1 MTRVFTA
8 LTIFSNLNEGRR
20 MSFKLRPYQIK
31 LKEEIYAAW
40 NAGFKNVLAVMPTGA
55 GKTKTFSDIAR
66 EMAVDPAGPKLPT
79 AIIVH
84 RKELVQ
90 QISLTLAEVGIVH
103 NIIAPRNV
111 ILGIT
116 GIHRQELGRQF
127 YNYQAQITVVSV
139 DTLNAR
145 AEIHKKWAQG
155 IRFWITDEAAHL
167 LKENKWGQAVKLFP
181 HAIGLGVTATPQ
193 RLDKKG
199 LGSHVDG
206 VFDVMVEGPRTKWLI
221 DHGFLCKYRVVVPE
235 NDYEQYLKKPSDTSD
250 YSKANMTYAS
260 EHSHIVGDVL
270 FNYQKFAGGK
280 QAILFATDVGTGQR
294 MEEIFNRAGISA
306 KLLTAETPDSARLKA
321 MNDYRAKLIKV
332 LINVDLFDEGL
343 DVPGI
348 EVVIMARP
356 TASLGKY
363 LQMCGR
369 GLRVMAGKEHMI
381 LIDHVGNVRRHRLP
395 DQVRKW
401 TLDRIKKRGEKINF
415 IRICGN
421 VDCNSPFDRIH
432 TECPFCGWKIPKPKP
447 SETPTGRV
455 PPEMVDGDMFLVDPD
470 TIRELE
476 AAAVLESPESV
487 SNRVLHAVGPGAAKK
502 AYADRAERIRMQ
514 QELAETIAQWAGIQ
528 RHHGF
533 TDRQIQKMFYLEHG
547 ETITGA
553 LGETTDRMKTIKS
566 EVEHLSKWG

>member
-1 MTRVFTA
+1 
-8 LTIFSNLNEGRR
+8 
-20 MSFKLRPYQIK
+20 MSFSLRPYQIK

-55 GKTKTFSDIAR
+55 GKSVVLASIAK
-66 EMAVDPAGPKLPT
+66 EIGFDSTGPKLPT

-84 RKELVQ
+84 RKELVAQ
-90 QISLTLAEVGIVH
+90 LSLTLAKVGLHH

-111 ILGIT
+111 ILGAT
-116 GIHRQELGRQF
+116 ASHRQELGRQF
-127 YNYQAQITVVSV
+127 YNYQAPISVVSV

-145 AEIHKKWAQG
+145 HHVHVKWADN
-155 IRFWITDEAAHL
+155 IRLWIVDEAAHL
-167 LKENKWGQAVKLFP
+167 LKENKWGQGVSYFP

-199 LGSHVDG
+199 LGSHVEG
-206 VFDVMVEGPRTKWLI
+206 VFDTFVEGPTTKWLI
-221 DHGFLCKYRVVVPE
+221 DKGFLSKYRIVVPQ
-235 NDYEQYLKKPSDTSD
+235 NDYEQYLKRSSDNTD
-250 YSKANMTYAS
+250 YSKANMTMAS
-260 EHSHIVGDVL
+260 NKSHIVGDVV
-270 FNYQKFAGGK
+270 FNYQKFADGK
-280 QAILFATDVGTGQR
+280 QAILFATDIMTAQR
-294 MEEIFNRAGISA
+294 MEDQFRDAKIPA
-306 KLLTAETPDSARLKA
+306 KLLTGDTPDAERLKA
-321 MNDYRAKLIKV
+321 MNDFRAKKYKV

-356 TASLGKY
+356 TASIGKY

-381 LIDHVGNVRRHRLP
+381 LIDHVGNVKRHGLP
-395 DQVRKW
+395 DRRRTW

-432 TECPFCGWKIPKPKP
+432 TECPFCGWEIPKPKP

-487 SNRVLHAVGPGAAKK
+487 SNRVLYAVGPGAAKK

-514 QELAETIAQWAGIQ
+514 QELAETIAKWAGIQ
-528 RHHGF
+528 RHYGF

-553 LGETTDRMKTIKS
+553 LGETTDRMKTLKD
-566 EVEHLSKWG
+566 EVEYQSKWG

>member
-1 MTRVFTA
+1 
-8 LTIFSNLNEGRR
+8 
-20 MSFKLRPYQIK
+20 MSFSLRPYQIK

-55 GKTKTFSDIAR
+55 GKSVVLASIAK
-66 EMAVDPAGPKLPT
+66 EMGFDDGGPKLPT

-84 RKELVQ
+84 RKELVAQ
-90 QISLTLAEVGIVH
+90 LSLTLAKVGLHH

-111 ILGIT
+111 ILGAT
-116 GIHRQELGRQF
+116 ASHRQELGRQF
-127 YNYQAQITVVSV
+127 YNYQAPISVVSV

-145 AEIHKKWAQG
+145 HHIHAKWADN
-155 IRFWITDEAAHL
+155 IRLWIVDEAAHL
-167 LKENKWGQAVKLFP
+167 LKENKWGQGVSYFP

-199 LGSHVDG
+199 LGSHVEG
-206 VFDVMVEGPRTKWLI
+206 VFDTLVEGPTTKWLI
-221 DHGFLCKYRVVVPE
+221 DNGFLSKYRIVVPQ
-235 NDYEQYLKKPSDTSD
+235 NDYEQYLKRSSDTTD
-250 YSKANMTYAS
+250 YSKANMTMAS
-260 EHSHIVGDVL
+260 NKSHIVGDVV
-270 FNYQKFAGGK
+270 FNYQKFADGK
-280 QAILFATDVGTGQR
+280 QAILFATDIMTAGR
-294 MEEIFNRAGISA
+294 MEEQFNQANIPS
-306 KLLTAETPDSARLKA
+306 KLLTGDTPDGERLKG
-321 MNDYRAKLIKV
+321 MNDFRLKKYRV

-348 EVVIMARP
+348 EAVIMGRP
-356 TASLGKY
+356 TASIGKY

-381 LIDHVGNVRRHRLP
+381 LIDHVGNVKRHGLP

-401 TLDRIKKRGEKINF
+401 TLDRIKKRGERINF
-415 IRICGN
+415 MRICGN

-487 SNRVLHAVGPGAAKK
+487 SNRVLYAVGPGAAKK

-514 QELAETIAQWAGIQ
+514 QELAETIAKWAGIQ
-528 RHHGF
+528 RHYGF
-533 TDRQIQKMFYLEHG
+533 TDRQIQKMFYIEHG

-553 LGETTDRMKTIKS
+553 LGETTDRMKTLKD
-566 EVEHLSKWG
+566 EVEYQSKWG

>member
-1 MTRVFTA
+1 
-8 LTIFSNLNEGRR
+8 
-20 MSFKLRPYQIK
+20 MSFSLRPYQIK
-31 LKEEIYAAW
+31 LKEDIYAAW

-55 GKTKTFSDIAR
+55 GKSVVLASIAK
-66 EMAVDPAGPKLPT
+66 EMGFDDGGPKLPT

-84 RKELVQ
+84 RKELVAQ
-90 QISLTLAEVGIVH
+90 LSLTLAKVGLQH

-111 ILGIT
+111 ILGAT
-116 GIHRQELGRQF
+116 ASHRQELGRQF
-127 YNYQAQITVVSV
+127 YNYQAPISVVSV

-145 AEIHKKWAQG
+145 HHIHAKWADN
-155 IRFWITDEAAHL
+155 IRLWIVDEAAHL
-167 LKENKWGQAVKLFP
+167 LKENKWGQGVSYFP

-199 LGSHVDG
+199 LGSHVEG
-206 VFDVMVEGPRTKWLI
+206 VFDTLVEGPTTKWLI
-221 DHGFLCKYRVVVPE
+221 DNGFLSKYRIVVPQ
-235 NDYEQYLKKPSDTSD
+235 NDYEQYLKRSSDTTD
-250 YSKANMTYAS
+250 YSKANMTMAS
-260 EHSHIVGDVL
+260 NKSHIVGDVVL
-270 FNYQKFAGGK
+270 NYQKFADGK
-280 QAILFATDVGTGQR
+280 QAILFATDIMTAAR
-294 MEEIFNRAGISA
+294 MEEQFNQADIPS
-306 KLLTAETPDSARLKA
+306 KLLTGDTPDGERLKG
-321 MNDYRAKLIKV
+321 MSDFRIKKYRV

-348 EVVIMARP
+348 EAVIMARP
-356 TASLGKY
+356 TASIGKY

-381 LIDHVGNVRRHRLP
+381 LIDHVGNVKRHGLP
-395 DQVRKW
+395 DRRRKW

-415 IRICGN
+415 MRICGN

-432 TECPFCGWKIPKPKP
+432 TECPFCGWEIPKPKP

-514 QELAETIAQWAGIQ
+514 QELAETIAKWAGIQ
-528 RHHGF
+528 RHYGF
-533 TDRQIQKMFYLEHG
+533 TDRQIQKMFYIEHG

-553 LGETTDRMKTIKS
+553 LGETTDRMKTLKS
-566 EVEHLSKWG
+566 EVEYQSKWG

>member
-20 MSFKLRPYQIK
+20 MSFSLRPYQIK

-55 GKTKTFSDIAR
+55 GKSVVLASIAK
-66 EMAVDPAGPKLPT
+66 EMGFDDGGPKLPT

-84 RKELVQ
+84 RKELVAQ
-90 QISLTLAEVGIVH
+90 LSLTLAKVGLHH

-111 ILGIT
+111 ILGAT
-116 GIHRQELGRQF
+116 ASHRQELGRQF
-127 YNYQAQITVVSV
+127 YNYQAPISVVSV

-145 AEIHKKWAQG
+145 HHIHAKWADN
-155 IRFWITDEAAHL
+155 IRLWIVDEAAHL
-167 LKENKWGQAVKLFP
+167 LKENKWGQGVSYFP

-199 LGSHVDG
+199 LGSHVEG
-206 VFDVMVEGPRTKWLI
+206 VFDTLVEGPTTKWLI
-221 DHGFLCKYRVVVPE
+221 DNGFLSKYRIVVPQ
-235 NDYEQYLKKPSDTSD
+235 NDYEQYLKRSSDTTD
-250 YSKANMTYAS
+250 YSKANMTMAS
-260 EHSHIVGDVL
+260 NKSHIVGDVV
-270 FNYQKFAGGK
+270 FNYQKFADGK
-280 QAILFATDVGTGQR
+280 QAILFATDIMTAGR
-294 MEEIFNRAGISA
+294 MEEQFNQANIPS
-306 KLLTAETPDSARLKA
+306 KLLTGDTPDGERLKG
-321 MNDYRAKLIKV
+321 MNDFRLKKYRV

-348 EVVIMARP
+348 EAVIMGRP
-356 TASLGKY
+356 TASIGKY

-381 LIDHVGNVRRHRLP
+381 LIDHVGNVKRHGLP

-401 TLDRIKKRGEKINF
+401 TLDRIKKRGERINF
-415 IRICGN
+415 MRICGN

-487 SNRVLHAVGPGAAKK
+487 SNRVLYAVGPGAAKK

-514 QELAETIAQWAGIQ
+514 QELAETIAKWAGIQ
-528 RHHGF
+528 RHYGF
-533 TDRQIQKMFYLEHG
+533 TDRQIQKMFYIEHG

-553 LGETTDRMKTIKS
+553 LGETTDRMKTLKD
-566 EVEHLSKWG
+566 EVEYQSKWG